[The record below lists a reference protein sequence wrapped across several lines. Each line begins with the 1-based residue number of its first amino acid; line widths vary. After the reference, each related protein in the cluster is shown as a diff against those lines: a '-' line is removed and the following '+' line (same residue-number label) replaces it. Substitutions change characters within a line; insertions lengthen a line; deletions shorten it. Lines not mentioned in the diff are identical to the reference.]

1 MSRDTRRE
9 AAKVGI
15 VRDATRTQ
23 QNLAQMTHGDLAKA
37 PMRDESLPRWLAGS
51 MFILL

>member
-1 MSRDTRRE
+1 MTRDTRRVT
-9 AAKVGI
+9 KVGI

-23 QNLAQMTHGDLAKA
+23 QNMAQVTHGDLAKA
-37 PMRDESLPRWLAGS
+37 PMHDESLPRWLAGS